1 MKAGKHIHCIGIGGI
16 GLSGLAQILH
26 EQGHVV
32 SGSDMN
38 DSHLL
43 QTMQK
48 KGITIYV
55 GHDTAHIENSPD
67 LVIVSSAIPETNP
80 ELSYARKHDIEIMT
94 FSEAI
99 GEYTEDSYT
108 IAVCGTH
115 GKTTVTSMAALVMV
129 AGKKDPT
136 VVVGSQV
143 KQLDNNNYRQGDGDI
158 FLVEAC
164 EYKRNFLR
172 YNPNIIIL
180 TNLEA
185 EHLDYYKDLEDYK
198 SAFKEFIEKL
208 PKEGYLIANIDDPNV
223 RDVIAGQKAKII
235 TFSTHNAD
243 ADFTIA
249 DNTLYKGKK
258 KQGTLHL
265 SVPGDFNKMNALAA
279 YILGDILAINRETV
293 IKTLNGFTGSWRR
306 FDIMGTYNG
315 ITIINDYAHHPTAIK
330 STLKATRQR
339 YPGKKI
345 CCIFQ
350 PHQYNRTK
358 QFLSE
363 FASSFKE
370 ADIVIIPNIYRV
382 RDTKQD
388 VTSISVDDLIEA
400 VQVQGIQTYHLETY
414 QEIKKYLKNN
424 SDDIDIALIMGA
436 GDIWELGE
444 VLVADGNM

>member
-1 MKAGKHIHCIGIGGI
+1 MKEGKHIHCIGIGGI

-26 EQGHVV
+26 EQGHAV

-43 QTMQK
+43 HVMQE
-48 KGITIYV
+48 KGIDIYT
-55 GHDTAHIENSPD
+55 GHDAEHIDSSVD
-67 LVIVSSAIPETNP
+67 LVIFSSAIPETNP
-80 ELSYARKHDIEIMT
+80 ELSYARKHHIETMT

-99 GEYTEDSYT
+99 GEFTEDTYT

-143 KQLDNNNYRQGDGDI
+143 KQLDNNNYRQGNGGM

-185 EHLDYYKDLEDYK
+185 EHLDYYNNLEDYK

-208 PKEGYLIANIDDPNV
+208 PADGYLIANSDDANV
-223 RDVIAGQKAKII
+223 RDVISGQNVNVI
-235 TFSTHNAD
+235 TFARDNAD
-243 ADFTIA
+243 ADYTID
-249 DNTLYKGKK
+249 DNTIYKGKK

-265 SVPGDFNKMNALAA
+265 SIPGDFNQMNALAA
-279 YILGDILAINRETV
+279 YILGDILSINSKTV

-306 FDIMGTYNG
+306 FDVMGTYKS
-315 ITIINDYAHHPTAIK
+315 ITVINDYAHHPTAIK
-330 STLKATRQR
+330 STLNATRKR
-339 YPGKKI
+339 YPGKNI

-358 QFLSE
+358 QFLPE

-370 ADIVIIPNIYRV
+370 ADSVIIPNIYRV

-388 VTSISVDDLIEA
+388 ITSISVDDLIDA
-400 VQVQGIQTYHLETY
+400 IQKQGIQTQHLETY
-414 QEIKKYLKNN
+414 EEIQTYLKNN
-424 SDDIDIALIMGA
+424 SDSVDIALIMGA

-444 VLVADGNM
+444 FLVAEGSG